1 MVRVRK
7 EASPKGAAALLRR
20 VVVERVNEVVKQM
33 DTVYLKAEDMSVLSR
48 SLVLFRDRRELMVDL
63 GLQHKLGVLLHGEPG
78 TGKSTTIAAIATFL
92 DKDIYYVSLGT
103 VQTNAELRSLFDH
116 VTKNCANGGGIV
128 VMEDVDAMAPVVLR
142 RRFESA
148 SPTSPTSPTSSTSSS
163 QQDPLT
169 LDFMLNVMQGTL
181 TIDGLVFIATTNHL
195 DALDPAFYRDGR
207 FDVVLMLTLCD
218 RGQVAAA
225 FKRFFGREPRADV
238 LSRVNEGV
246 HSPATVV
253 ARFARFLC
261 VADDD
266 EAILRPFCDPVA
278 T

>member
-33 DTVYLKAEDMSVLSR
+33 DTVYLKAEDMTVLSR
-48 SLVLFRDRRELMVDL
+48 SLTLFRDRRELMVDL

-148 SPTSPTSPTSSTSSS
+148 STSTSSS
-163 QQDPLT
+163 QDPLT

-195 DALDPAFYRDGR
+195 DELDPAFYRDGR
-207 FDVVLMLTLCD
+207 FDVVLNLTMSD

-261 VADDD
+261 VNEDD
-266 EAILRPFCDPVA
+266 EVILRPFCAA
-278 T
+278 TH